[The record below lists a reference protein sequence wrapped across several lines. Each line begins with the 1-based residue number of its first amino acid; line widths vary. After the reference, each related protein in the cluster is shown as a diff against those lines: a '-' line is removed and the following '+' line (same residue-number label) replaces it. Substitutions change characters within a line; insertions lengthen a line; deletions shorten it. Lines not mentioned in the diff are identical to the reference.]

1 MITLP
6 AALADMGAYRQ
17 FLLYKLVPSA
27 TRPGKTDKL
36 PCDFRTGRV
45 VSAHDPQYWTDSQT
59 AIAASANY
67 GKEYGVAFTFT
78 NQDPF
83 WFLDIDNCLQPDNTW
98 SPLAVSL
105 CNYFN
110 GCAVEVSQSGKGL
123 HIFGSGRCPTH
134 SCKNV
139 TLGLELYDTGRFVAL
154 TANGAIGSCSFDA
167 SHLLTGLVATYFATE
182 NTATA
187 GSDGWTE
194 GPCEGWNGPTDD
206 EELIRRAIRSKS
218 VNAAFG
224 NKASFQDL
232 WEGNVEALS
241 RTYPDELR
249 GYDSSSADAALAQH
263 LAFWTGNDCARIE
276 RLMLKSGLV
285 REKFDRRDSKYGTYL
300 KRTIDTAVAR
310 QVDVLSDKHLVEVE
324 SIATPVKGEQ
334 PAPKLVDGTT
344 FANAADQLQ
353 LFAGCVYVTD
363 IHRVF
368 VPGGSMLKPDQFRA
382 RYGGYMF
389 TLDAANE
396 KVTKDPWEAFV
407 MSQAFRAPKVD
418 SSWFKPNLEP
428 GSISERGGKTYVNTY
443 WPVEVSRKVGDGT
456 PFFTHLTKVLPDE
469 RDRQI
474 LLSYMAACVQHKGI
488 KFQWAPLLQGVEG
501 NGKTLFTR
509 CVAEAI
515 GDRYVHFPKAS
526 KLAKEFN
533 SWLVGKL
540 FYGVED
546 IYVPDHKREVI
557 EELKPMIT
565 GENLEIEGKGVD
577 QINSWV
583 CGNFIFNS
591 NHKDAIRKTRNDR
604 RFAVFY
610 TAQQEATDLQRDGMS
625 EDYFNRLYEWL
636 RADGYAIV
644 SELLH
649 TYPIPEEFNPAGY
662 CSRAPHT
669 SSTTMAIN
677 ASLGAIEQ
685 EIKEAIDQGVPGFI
699 GGFVSSIQLN
709 LLLERIGAARRLS
722 HNKRKDMLHDMGY
735 EYHPALVDGRV
746 NNTVRPDNG
755 KPRLFVRK
763 DAPARGITVAADVA
777 REYERLN
784 DVIAERVFG

>member
-1 MITLP
+1 MISLP
-6 AALADMGAYRQ
+6 AALAGMGAYRQ
-17 FLLYKLVPSA
+17 FILYKLVPG
-27 TRPGKTDKL
+27 PVKTQKF
-36 PCDFRTGRV
+36 PCDFRTGQV
-45 VSAHDPQYWTDSQT
+45 VSAHDPQYWTDAQT
-59 AIAASANY
+59 AIAACANY
-67 GKEYGVAFTFT
+67 GSNYGVGFTFT
-78 NQDPF
+78 NQDNF
-83 WFLDIDNCLQPDNTW
+83 WFLDIDNCLHADNTW

-105 CNYFN
+105 CNHFN

-123 HIFGSGRCPTH
+123 HIFGSGVAPSH

-139 TLGLELYDTGRFVAL
+139 DLGLEFYHFGRFVAL
-154 TANGAIGSCSFDA
+154 TGSGVIGTCSFDA
-167 SHLLTGLVATYFATE
+167 THLLPGLVSTYFVAG
-182 NTATA
+182 NTA
-187 GSDGWTE
+187 SVDGDWTD
-194 GPCEGWNGPTDD
+194 GPCEGWAGPTDD

-218 VNAAFG
+218 INAAFG

-232 WEGNVEALS
+232 WDGNVEALA

-263 LAFWTGNDCARIE
+263 LAFWTGCDCTRME

-285 REKFDRRDSKYGTYL
+285 RDKFDRADYL
-300 KRTIDTAVAR
+300 PRTISNAVAR
-310 QVDVLSDKHLVEVE
+310 QVDILSDKVLVEVE
-324 SIATPVKGEQ
+324 SAAVVVEAVGQPV
-334 PAPKLVDGTT
+334 PKLVEGTT
-344 FANAADQLQ
+344 FANSDDQLR

-382 RYGGYMF
+382 RYGGYQF
-389 TLDAANE
+389 TLDSANE

-407 MSQAFRAPKVD
+407 MSQSYRAPKVD
-418 SSWFKPNLEP
+418 SSWFKPNLVP
-428 GSISERGGKTYVNTY
+428 GAVGERAGKTYVNTY
-443 WPVEVSRKVGDGT
+443 WPVDVPRKVGDGT
-456 PFFTHLTKVLPDE
+456 PFFTHLAKVLPDE

-474 LLSYMAACVQHKGI
+474 LLCYMAACVQHKGI

-577 QINSWV
+577 QINAWV

-591 NHKDAIRKTRNDR
+591 NHRDAVRKTKNDR
-604 RFAVFY
+604 RFAMLF
-610 TAQQEATDLQRDGMS
+610 TAQQEAADLRRDGMDG
-625 EDYFNRLYEWL
+625 DYFSKLYEWL
-636 RADGYAIV
+636 RSEGYAIITEV
-644 SELLH
+644 LS
-649 TYPIPEEFNPAGY
+649 TYPIPEEFNPATG
-662 CSRAPHT
+662 CMRAPQT

-677 ASLGAIEQ
+677 ASLGSIEQ
-685 EIKEAIDQGVPGFI
+685 EIKESIDMGVPGFI
-699 GGFVSSIQLN
+699 GGFISSIQLN
-709 LLLERIGAARRLS
+709 LLLERIGVARRLS
-722 HNKRKDMLHDMGY
+722 HSKRKDMLHDMGY

-763 DAPARGITVAADVA
+763 DAPVRAITVAADVA
-777 REYERLN
+777 REYEKLN

>member
-1 MITLP
+1 MLALP
-6 AALADMGAYRQ
+6 AALAGMAAYRQ
-17 FLLYKLVPSA
+17 FILYKLVPG
-27 TRPGKTDKL
+27 PVKTQKF
-36 PCDFRTGRV
+36 PCDFRTGQV
-45 VSAHDPQYWTDSQT
+45 VSAHDPQYWTDAQT
-59 AIAASANY
+59 AIAACANY
-67 GKEYGVAFTFT
+67 GSNYGVGFTFT

-83 WFLDIDNCLQPDNTW
+83 WFLDIDNCLQADNTW
-98 SPLAVSL
+98 SPLAISL
-105 CNYFN
+105 CNYFS

-123 HIFGSGRCPTH
+123 HIFGSGKAPTH
-134 SCKNV
+134 GCKNV
-139 TLGLELYDTGRFVAL
+139 ALGLEFYHADRFVAL
-154 TANGAIGSCSFDA
+154 TGSGAMGSCGFSAD
-167 SHLLTGLVATYFATE
+167 HLLPGLVSTYFDSGNQEAS
-182 NTATA
+182 

-232 WEGNVEALS
+232 WEGNVEALA

-263 LAFWTGNDCARIE
+263 LAFWTGCDCARIE

-285 REKFDRRDSKYGTYL
+285 RDKFDRADYL
-300 KRTIDTAVAR
+300 PRTISNAVAR
-310 QVDVLSDKHLVEVE
+310 QVDILTDKMLVEVE
-324 SIATPVKGEQ
+324 STAAGGQPV
-334 PAPKLVDGTT
+334 PKLVEGTT
-344 FANAADQLQ
+344 FANADDQLR

-368 VPGGSMLKPDQFRA
+368 VPGGSMLKPDQFRV
-382 RYGGYMF
+382 RYGGYQF
-389 TLDAANE
+389 TMDSANE
-396 KVTKDPWEAFV
+396 KTTKDPWEAFT
-407 MSQAFRAPKVD
+407 MSQSFRCPRVD
-418 SSWFKPNLEP
+418 SCWFKPNLVP
-428 GSISERGGKTYVNTY
+428 GSIGERAGKTYVNTY
-443 WPVEVSRKVGDGT
+443 WPVDVPRKVGDGT
-456 PFFTHLTKVLPDE
+456 PFFNHLAKVLPDE

-474 LLSYMAACVQHKGI
+474 LLCYMAACVQHKGI

-577 QINSWV
+577 QINAWV

-591 NHKDAIRKTRNDR
+591 NHKDAIRKTKNDR
-604 RFAVFY
+604 RFAVFF
-610 TAQQEATDLQRDGMS
+610 TAQQEAADLRRDGMS
-625 EDYFNRLYEWL
+625 DGYFNNLYEWL
-636 RADGYAIV
+636 RSEGYAIV
-644 SELLH
+644 TELLC
-649 TYPIPEEFNPAGY
+649 TYPIPDEFNPAGG
-662 CSRAPHT
+662 CMRAPQT

-685 EIKEAIDQGVPGFI
+685 EIKEAIDMGVPGFL
-699 GGFVSSIQLN
+699 GGFISSIQLN

-755 KPRLFVRK
+755 KPRLFVHK
-763 DAPARGITVAADVA
+763 DAPARGIAVAADVA
-777 REYERLN
+777 REYEKSN

>member
-1 MITLP
+1 MWVCSMISLP
-6 AALADMGAYRQ
+6 AALAGMAAYRQ
-17 FLLYKLVPSA
+17 FILYKLVPG
-27 TRPGKTDKL
+27 PVKTQKF
-36 PCDFRTGRV
+36 PCDFRTGQV
-45 VSAHDPQYWTDSQT
+45 VSAHDPQYWTDAQT
-59 AIAASANY
+59 AIAACANY
-67 GKEYGVAFTFT
+67 GSNYGVGFTFT
-78 NQDPF
+78 ERDPF
-83 WFLDIDNCLQPDNTW
+83 WFLDIDNCLQADNTW
-98 SPLAVSL
+98 STLATSL
-105 CNYFN
+105 CNYFS

-123 HIFGSGRCPTH
+123 HIFGSGRITSH
-134 SCKNV
+134 GCKNV
-139 TLGLELYDTGRFVAL
+139 DLGLEFYTSGRFVAL
-154 TANGAIGSCSFDA
+154 TGIGLIGDVSHNSD
-167 SHLLTGLVATYFATE
+167 HLLPGLVSTYFTTT
-182 NTATA
+182 NTNEVD
-187 GSDGWTE
+187 GGWTE

-218 VNAAFG
+218 INAAFG

-232 WEGNVEALS
+232 WEGNVEALA

-263 LAFWTGNDCARIE
+263 LAFWTGCDCARME
-276 RLMLKSGLV
+276 RLMLNSGLV
-285 REKFDRRDSKYGTYL
+285 RDKFDRADYL
-300 KRTIDTAVAR
+300 PRTINNAVAR
-310 QVDVLSDKHLVEVE
+310 QVDILNDKRLVEIE
-324 SIATPVKGEQ
+324 SVAAAVKDEPPV
-334 PAPKLVDGTT
+334 PKLVDGTT
-344 FANAADQLQ
+344 FANADDQLR

-382 RYGGYMF
+382 RYGGYQF
-389 TLDAANE
+389 TLDSANE

-407 MSQAFRAPKVD
+407 MSQSFRAPKVD
-418 SSWFKPNLEP
+418 SSWFKPNLVP
-428 GSISERGGKTYVNTY
+428 GAVGERAGKTYVNTY
-443 WPVEVSRKVGDGT
+443 WPVDVPRKVGDGT
-456 PFFTHLTKVLPDE
+456 PFFDHLAKVLPDE

-474 LLSYMAACVQHKGI
+474 LLCYMAACVQHKGI

-577 QINSWV
+577 QINASV

-591 NHKDAIRKTRNDR
+591 NHRDAIRKTKNDR
-604 RFAVFY
+604 RFAVFF
-610 TAQQEATDLQRDGMS
+610 TAQQEAADLRRDGMS
-625 EDYFNRLYEWL
+625 DGYFTNLYDWL
-636 RADGYAIV
+636 RGEGYAIITEV
-644 SELLH
+644 LS
-649 TYPIPEEFNPAGY
+649 TYPIPDEFNPATG
-662 CSRAPHT
+662 CMRAPQT

-685 EIKEAIDQGVPGFI
+685 EIKESIDMGLPGFI
-699 GGFVSSIQLN
+699 GGFVSSIHLN

-722 HNKRKDMLHDMGY
+722 HSKRKDMLHDMGY

-755 KPRLFVRK
+755 KPKLFVHK
-763 DAPARGITVAADVA
+763 DAPARGIAVAADVA
-777 REYERLN
+777 REYEKLN

>member
-1 MITLP
+1 MMLALP
-6 AALADMGAYRQ
+6 AALAGMAAYRQ
-17 FLLYKLVPSA
+17 FILYKLVPG
-27 TRPGKTDKL
+27 PVKTQKF
-36 PCDFRTGRV
+36 PCDFRTGQV
-45 VSAHDPQYWTDSQT
+45 VSAHDPQYWTDAQT
-59 AIAASANY
+59 AIAACANY
-67 GKEYGVAFTFT
+67 GSNYGVGFAFT

-83 WFLDIDNCLQPDNTW
+83 WFLDIDNCLQADNTW

-105 CNYFN
+105 CNYFS

-123 HIFGSGRCPTH
+123 HIFGSGRCPAH
-134 SCKNV
+134 GCKN
-139 TLGLELYDTGRFVAL
+139 TPLGLEFYDSDRFVAL
-154 TANGAIGSCSFDA
+154 TGISAIGDCTFNST
-167 SHLLTGLVATYFATE
+167 HLLGGLVSTYFE
-182 NTATA
+182 GSIS
-187 GSDGWTE
+187 GSDNTGWTE

-218 VNAAFG
+218 INAAFG

-232 WEGNVEALS
+232 WEGNVEALA

-263 LAFWTGNDCARIE
+263 LAFWTGCDCARME
-276 RLMLKSGLV
+276 RLMLRSGLV
-285 REKFDRRDSKYGTYL
+285 RDKFDRADYL
-300 KRTIDTAVAR
+300 PRTISNAVAR
-310 QVDVLSDKHLVEVE
+310 QVDILSDKVLVEIDSAAAPVE
-324 SIATPVKGEQ
+324 AEGQPV
-334 PAPKLVDGTT
+334 PKLVDGTT
-344 FANAADQLQ
+344 FANSDDQLR

-382 RYGGYMF
+382 RYGGYQF
-389 TLDAANE
+389 TLDSANE

-407 MSQAFRAPKVD
+407 MSQSFRAPKVD
-418 SSWFKPNLEP
+418 SSWFKPNLVP
-428 GSISERGGKTYVNTY
+428 GAVGERAGKTYVNTY
-443 WPVEVSRKVGDGT
+443 WPVDVPRKVGDGT
-456 PFFTHLTKVLPDE
+456 PFFTHLAKVLPDE

-474 LLSYMAACVQHKGI
+474 LLCYMAACVQHKGI

-577 QINSWV
+577 QINAWV

-591 NHKDAIRKTRNDR
+591 NHRDAVRKTKNDR
-604 RFAVFY
+604 RFAMLF
-610 TAQQEATDLQRDGMS
+610 TAQQEAADLRRDGMDG
-625 EDYFNRLYEWL
+625 DYFSKLYEWL
-636 RADGYAIV
+636 RSEGYAIV
-644 SELLH
+644 TELLH
-649 TYPIPEEFNPAGY
+649 TYPIPDEFNPAGG
-662 CSRAPHT
+662 CMRAPQT

-722 HNKRKDMLHDMGY
+722 HSKRKDMLHDMGY

-755 KPRLFVRK
+755 KPRLFVHK
-763 DAPARGITVAADVA
+763 DAPARGIAVAADVA
-777 REYERLN
+777 REYEKLN

>member
-1 MITLP
+1 MLALP
-6 AALADMGAYRQ
+6 AALAGMAVYRQ
-17 FLLYKLVPSA
+17 FILYKLVPG
-27 TRPGKTDKL
+27 PVKTQKF
-36 PCDFRTGRV
+36 PCDFRTGQV
-45 VSAHDPQYWTDSQT
+45 VSAHDPQYWTDAQT
-59 AIAASANY
+59 AIAACANY
-67 GKEYGVAFTFT
+67 GSNYGVGFTFT
-78 NQDPF
+78 ERDPF
-83 WFLDIDNCLQPDNTW
+83 WFLDIDNCLQADNTW
-98 SPLAVSL
+98 STLATSL
-105 CNYFN
+105 CNYFS

-123 HIFGSGRCPTH
+123 HIFGSGRITSH
-134 SCKNV
+134 GCKNV
-139 TLGLELYDTGRFVAL
+139 DLGLEFYTSGRFVAL
-154 TANGAIGSCSFDA
+154 TGIGLIGDVSHNSD
-167 SHLLTGLVATYFATE
+167 HLLPGLVSTYFTTT
-182 NTATA
+182 NTNEVD
-187 GSDGWTE
+187 GGWTE

-218 VNAAFG
+218 INAAFG

-232 WEGNVEALS
+232 WEGNVEALA

-263 LAFWTGNDCARIE
+263 LAFWTGCDCARME
-276 RLMLKSGLV
+276 RLMLRSGLV
-285 REKFDRRDSKYGTYL
+285 RDKFDRADYL
-300 KRTIDTAVAR
+300 PRTITNAVAR
-310 QVDVLSDKHLVEVE
+310 QVDILSDKMLVEVE
-324 SIATPVKGEQ
+324 SVAAVIKDEPPV
-334 PAPKLVDGTT
+334 PKLVEGTT
-344 FANAADQLQ
+344 FANADDQLR

-382 RYGGYMF
+382 RYGGYQF
-389 TLDAANE
+389 TLDSANE

-407 MSQAFRAPKVD
+407 MSQSFRAPKVD
-418 SSWFKPNLEP
+418 SSWFKPNLVP
-428 GSISERGGKTYVNTY
+428 GAVGERAGKTYVNTY
-443 WPVEVSRKVGDGT
+443 WPVDVPRKVGDGT
-456 PFFTHLTKVLPDE
+456 PFFDHLAKVLPDE

-474 LLSYMAACVQHKGI
+474 LLCYMAACVQHKGI

-577 QINSWV
+577 QINASV

-591 NHKDAIRKTRNDR
+591 NHRDAIRKTKNDR
-604 RFAVFY
+604 RFAVFF
-610 TAQQEATDLQRDGMS
+610 TAQQEAADLRRDGMS
-625 EDYFNRLYEWL
+625 DGYFTNLYDWL
-636 RADGYAIV
+636 RGEGYAIITEV
-644 SELLH
+644 LS
-649 TYPIPEEFNPAGY
+649 TYPIPDEFNPATG
-662 CSRAPHT
+662 CMRAPQT

-685 EIKEAIDQGVPGFI
+685 EIKESIDMGLPGFI

-722 HNKRKDMLHDMGY
+722 HSKRKDMLHDMGY

-755 KPRLFVRK
+755 KPKLFVHK
-763 DAPARGITVAADVA
+763 DAPARGIAVAADVA
-777 REYERLN
+777 REYEKLN

>member
-1 MITLP
+1 MISLP
-6 AALADMGAYRQ
+6 AALAGMAAYRQ
-17 FLLYKLVPSA
+17 FILYKLVPG
-27 TRPGKTDKL
+27 TIKTQKF
-36 PCDFRTGRV
+36 PCDFRTGQV
-45 VSAHDPQYWTDSQT
+45 VSAHDPQYWTDAQT
-59 AIAASANY
+59 AIAACANY
-67 GKEYGVAFTFT
+67 GSNYGVGFTFT

-83 WFLDIDNCLQPDNTW
+83 WFLDIDNCLQADNTW
-98 SPLAVSL
+98 SPLAISL
-105 CNYFN
+105 CNYFS

-123 HIFGSGRCPTH
+123 HIFGTGKAPTH
-134 SCKNV
+134 GCKNV
-139 TLGLELYDTGRFVAL
+139 DLGLEFYTSGRFVAL
-154 TANGAIGSCSFDA
+154 TGSGSIGDVSYSAD
-167 SHLLTGLVATYFATE
+167 HLLIGLVSTYFSNE
-182 NTATA
+182 NRTST
-187 GSDGWTE
+187 GGDTWTE

-218 VNAAFG
+218 INAAFG

-232 WEGNVEALS
+232 WEGNVEALA

-263 LAFWTGNDCARIE
+263 LAFWTGCDCARME
-276 RLMLKSGLV
+276 RLMLSSGLV
-285 REKFDRRDSKYGTYL
+285 RDKFDRADYL
-300 KRTIDTAVAR
+300 PRTISNAVAR
-310 QVDVLSDKHLVEVE
+310 QVDILSDKVLVEVE
-324 SIATPVKGEQ
+324 STAVVVEAGGQPV
-334 PAPKLVDGTT
+334 PKLVEGTT
-344 FANAADQLQ
+344 FANSDDQLR

-368 VPGGSMLKPDQFRA
+368 IPGGSLLKPDQFRA
-382 RYGGYMF
+382 RYGGYQF
-389 TLDAANE
+389 TLDSANE

-407 MSQAFRAPKVD
+407 MSQSFRAPKVD
-418 SSWFKPNLEP
+418 SSWFKPNLVP
-428 GSISERGGKTYVNTY
+428 GAVGERAGKTYVNTY
-443 WPVEVSRKVGDGT
+443 WPVDVTRKVGDGT
-456 PFFTHLTKVLPDE
+456 PFFTHLAKVLPDE

-474 LLSYMAACVQHKGI
+474 LLCYMAACVQHKGI

-515 GDRYVHFPKAS
+515 GDRYCHFPKAS

-577 QINSWV
+577 QINASV

-591 NHKDAIRKTRNDR
+591 NHKDAIRKTKNDR
-604 RFAVFY
+604 RFAVFF
-610 TAQQEATDLQRDGMS
+610 TAQQEAADLRRDGMS
-625 EDYFNRLYEWL
+625 DGYFTKLYDWL
-636 RADGYAIV
+636 RSDGYAIV
-644 SELLH
+644 TELLH
-649 TYPIPEEFNPAGY
+649 TYPIPDEFNPAGG
-662 CSRAPHT
+662 CMRAPQT

-685 EIKEAIDQGVPGFI
+685 EIREAVDMGVPGFM
-699 GGFVSSIQLN
+699 GGFISSIQLN

-722 HNKRKDMLHDMGY
+722 HSKRKDMLHDMGY

-755 KPRLFVRK
+755 KPRLFVHK
-763 DAPARGITVAADVA
+763 DAPARVIAVAADVA
-777 REYERLN
+777 REYEKLN
-784 DVIAERVFG
+784 DVIAERIFG